1 MAERLPPFLLPKR
14 KANVD
19 ITKTINHL
27 SLCSGYEGIG
37 LGLRTVLPTLREIA
51 YVEIEGYAC
60 ANLLK
65 KIEDGLLDEAPVFTD
80 VKKFPFSKFRGCVDI
95 LSGGFPCQPFSNA
108 GRKQSTED
116 ERHLFPDIVKG
127 IIACQPTVIFLEN
140 VEGIISSKTGDG
152 EPVLKYVLSRLE
164 ELDYTATAGIFSAR
178 EVGASH
184 LRKRVFILAY
194 SNSVRCNWR
203 EVSNSISQRE
213 LAFKTFQ
220 RPRESLVRSEAE
232 RCSGE
237 LRELADSISARGE
250 IGLPEQERPDE
261 KGNTREPAD
270 GDSESPGGKREVY
283 WPTEPNVGRVVDGCA
298 DRVDRIRM
306 LGNAVV
312 PATASKAF
320 CILSERL
327 WKGETNGTRREREA
341 APHTV

>member
-237 LRELADSISARGE
+237 LRELADSKS
-250 IGLPEQERPDE
+250 IGVQRLRQSREQESYTHDEQTLSMRPSKEGRYATWD
-261 KGNTREPAD
+261 A
-270 GDSESPGGKREVY
+270 
-283 WPTEPNVGRVVDGCA
+283 EPNVGRVVDGCA

-320 CILSERL
+320 CILSKRL
-327 WKGETNGTRREREA
+327 WKGETDGTRREREA
-341 APHTV
+341 APHTL